1 MTEKIEAY
9 ILLTVEIDKVER
21 VLKEIRR
28 KIAKAKEAN
37 ALTGPYDAIVR
48 VEASSLKELTREI
61 LPTIYKIEGVID
73 TTTAI
78 VIDLGEE

>member
-1 MTEKIEAY
+1 MTENIEAY

-21 VLKEIRR
+21 VLKEIRK
-28 KIAKAKEAN
+28 KIAKAEDAD

-48 VEASSLKELTREI
+48 VKASSLKELTREI
-61 LPTIYKIEGVID
+61 LPTIYKIDGVID

>member
-1 MTEKIEAY
+1 MMEKIEAY

-21 VLKEIRR
+21 VIKEVKK
-28 KIAKAKEAN
+28 KIPGAKEAN

-61 LPTIYKIEGVID
+61 LPTMYRIEGVID

-78 VIDLGEE
+78 VIDIGEE